1 MDAVKPTDV
10 VVETKPKLSSKKLV
24 EAFLASGMDTAEIDI
39 AATGRDKATVY
50 GSLHAYI
57 KRHPD
62 LNVAIRMVDG
72 KIILWKY
79 EASQ

>member
-10 VVETKPKLSSKKLV
+10 VVETRLKISSKKLV
-24 EAFLASGMDTAEIDI
+24 EAFLTSGMDTAEIDI
-39 AATGRDKATVY
+39 AATGREVTTVY

-57 KRHPD
+57 KRHPN

>member
-10 VVETKPKLSSKKLV
+10 VVSTKPKISSRTIV
-24 EAFLASGMDTAEIDI
+24 DAFLMSELTTAEIDI
-39 AATGRDKATVY
+39 EATGRDKGTVY

-57 KRHPD
+57 KRHPS
-62 LNVAIRMVDG
+62 LNVAIKMVDG